1 MNEWKK
7 LMQTKQG
14 SARILSSLP
23 ESGGENI
30 PFCLVFLDLDPP
42 HVLFM
47 ESLSRLVNEPLCFR
61 FLREKP
67 GPVWHITEE
76 IWNRGARETARQ
88 EECSRADQ
96 WLSTALRGGN
106 RGMLLLLGDI
116 QVSGRLALLL
126 RCLMKR
132 GGVMV
137 LPHVEDL
144 LSGRAILSLWNEDQ
158 LATEQIRASFFS
170 VADSGKADLRNQKMD
185 EAEKRQL
192 LQLFIAWGA
201 VVETIQ
207 GKSHSFLAGADQMR
221 KRKCSLP
228 FLNARQSV

>member
-7 LMQTKQG
+7 LMQTKEG

-23 ESGGENI
+23 ESRGEDI
-30 PFCLVFLDLDPP
+30 PFCLVYLDLDPP
-42 HVLFM
+42 DALFK
-47 ESLSRLVNEPLCFR
+47 ENLSRLVNEPLCFR

-67 GPVWHITEE
+67 GSVWHITEE
-76 IWNRGARETARQ
+76 IWNRGTREKERQ

-96 WLSTALRGGN
+96 WLAAALRGGN
-106 RGMLLLLGDI
+106 RGVLLHLDDI

-126 RCLMKR
+126 RGRMKK

-144 LSGRAILSLWNEDQ
+144 LSGHAILSLWNEDH
-158 LATEQIRASFFS
+158 LATEQIRPSFFS
-170 VADSGKADLRNQKMD
+170 VSGSGKADFRNRQPD
-185 EAEKRQL
+185 EIESRQL

-201 VVETIQ
+201 VIETVQ
-207 GKSHSFLAGADQMR
+207 GKSRSFLAGADEMR
-221 KRKCSLP
+221 KRKSSLP